1 MAKRTSLERAA
12 SALATGGVVAHLAF
26 LALFGWRSL
35 TSFGPFR
42 FVAGVFVALALLGA
56 VLSFV
61 GGLLTKYG
69 RRTPAAKVGY
79 GAIAASTGLAAVLLM
94 FAAWT

>member
-1 MAKRTSLERAA
+1 MAKRTNLERA
-12 SALATGGVVAHLAF
+12 SNALATGATAAHLAF

-35 TSFGPFR
+35 ASFGPFR
-42 FVAGVFVALALLGA
+42 FVAWAFMALALLGA
-56 VLSFV
+56 VLGFV

-79 GAIAASTGLAAVLLM
+79 GAIALSTGLAAMLLV
-94 FAAWT
+94 FASWT